1 MNPSQLQ
8 ELKMILECEIDIAD
22 NMIPMLTDMI
32 LKQKNSLE
40 SENTKQAEQEVIEKM
55 YWQCYHLYDRFTEL
69 VRNGLS
75 DEKLHGM

>member
-75 DEKLHGM
+75 DEKLFS

>member
-55 YWQCYHLYDRFTEL
+55 YWQCHHLYDRFTEL

>member
-40 SENTKQAEQEVIEKM
+40 SENNKQAEQEVIEKM